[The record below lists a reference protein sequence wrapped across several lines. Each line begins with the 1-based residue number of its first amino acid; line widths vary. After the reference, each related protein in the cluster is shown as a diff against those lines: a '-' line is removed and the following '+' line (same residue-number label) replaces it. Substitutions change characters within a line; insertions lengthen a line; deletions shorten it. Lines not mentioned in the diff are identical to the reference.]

1 MLKNKLKQM
10 REEHGLSQVEL
21 AEKLGKSQ
29 NTISS
34 WETGR
39 TIPKMK
45 DLNVLC
51 DLYGCT
57 YEALTGIK
65 QFDAND
71 ITMEDILFRLQS
83 LETEDLRKLC
93 EQIDY
98 IVKGRVEMIRI
109 EQEKQDLMARIKALE
124 AYQDKLQNKPQ

>member
-1 MLKNKLKQM
+1 MLKNKLKQL

-39 TIPKMK
+39 TMPRMK
-45 DLNVLC
+45 DMNVLC
-51 DLYGCT
+51 SLYDCT
-57 YEALTGIK
+57 LESLTGIK

-71 ITMEDILFRLQS
+71 ITVEDILFRLSS
-83 LETEDLRKLC
+83 LQTDDLERLDS
-93 EQIDY
+93 QIKY
-98 IVKGRVEMIRI
+98 IIDTRVEMQKV
-109 EQEKQDLMARIKALE
+109 ENEKQQLLEKLRSLE
-124 AYQDKLQNKPQ
+124 AYQKLIESAQ